1 MRSKGKIKPAIT
13 VTDDIGYVYETD
25 DSGEYKR
32 TTGLIQK
39 LEDAEIVSKSAVMSM
54 PSQEALNA
62 ALHMV
67 AYVYDQRE
75 RGIRFSSDGNR
86 D

>member
-1 MRSKGKIKPAIT
+1 MRSKGKIQPAIT

-39 LEDAEIVSKSAVMSM
+39 LEDAEIVSKS
-54 PSQEALNA
+54 EALCG
-62 ALHMV
+62 H
-67 AYVYDQRE
+67 
-75 RGIRFSSDGNR
+75 F
-86 D
+86 